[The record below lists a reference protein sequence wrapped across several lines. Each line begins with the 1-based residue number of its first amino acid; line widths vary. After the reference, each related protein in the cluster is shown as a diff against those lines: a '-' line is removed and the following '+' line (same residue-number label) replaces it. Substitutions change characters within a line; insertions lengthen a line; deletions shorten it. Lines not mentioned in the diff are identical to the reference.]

1 MSECIKTGVY
11 VKEVP
16 SAVQPIAGVGTS
28 TAGFIGMVPDTIK
41 IPDHQSDN
49 TIQPRT
55 RTFRTNPPT
64 NPPYRAHPISL
75 CRTEGAGGR

>member
-1 MSECIKTGVY
+1 MSEYLSPGVY

-41 IPDHQSDN
+41 IPATNPKYDPTKDTDLS
-49 TIQPRT
+49 
-55 RTFRTNPPT
+55 TNPPT
-64 NPPYRAHPISL
+64 NPPFVLI
-75 CRTEGAGGR
+75 